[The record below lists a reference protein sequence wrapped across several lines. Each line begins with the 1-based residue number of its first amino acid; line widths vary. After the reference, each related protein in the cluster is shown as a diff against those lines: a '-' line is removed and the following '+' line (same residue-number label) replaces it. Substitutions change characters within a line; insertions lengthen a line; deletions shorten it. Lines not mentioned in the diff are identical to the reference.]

1 MTLSGQGLNF
11 TFLLKENGKQNK
23 KAVQTSVNLGEKVVY
38 SNSSGH
44 FLFHLKWFP
53 YSLPGASGGCLMQ
66 LGVGWVEM
74 LCRGRAEH
82 RTLTEMEHYPLTPM
96 EYLESY

>member
-23 KAVQTSVNLGEKVVY
+23 KAVQTSVNLGGKKLVY

-44 FLFHLKWFP
+44 FLFHLKWFSC
-53 YSLPGASGGCLMQ
+53 SLPEMSGGCLMQ
-66 LGVGWVEM
+66 LSGHDLQGQ
-74 LCRGRAEH
+74 G
-82 RTLTEMEHYPLTPM
+82 
-96 EYLESY
+96 